1 MQYLYSVNVYYHLN
15 QITNETT
22 AHTNRQP
29 HALSYLCRMRLSLGC
44 LQVVCIFVCASPP
57 LKYAIVTGFA
67 THECCSTSE
76 VCVCIYISV
85 GLQYCESTDVSTVVH
100 YAAIKLLWLCPSL
113 ASQKLSEIALLTCA
127 LTDLHKTADHFF

>member
-1 MQYLYSVNVYYHLN
+1 MLLLLGLLHMNV
-15 QITNETT
+15 
-22 AHTNRQP
+22 A
-29 HALSYLCRMRLSLGC
+29 ALQKC
-44 LQVVCIFVCASPP
+44 
-57 LKYAIVTGFA
+57 
-67 THECCSTSE
+67 
-76 VCVCIYISV
+76 VCVYISV